1 LTACALIALLT
12 APACARTEIA
22 GAEAEGKATIVF
34 QTFPAPA
41 SWPTNGNQASAETQ
55 WGLLFTTDD
64 LMRQ

>member
-1 LTACALIALLT
+1 LTALLT
-12 APACARTEIA
+12 APACAQTEI
-22 GAEAEGKATIVF
+22 AEAEGKATIVF